1 MAERK
6 ISMDVDTI
14 IFFTPSNFY
23 IKLYKQI
30 FVFTNCVHLLWFYK
44 HIVVNAY
51 YFCFGFQ

>member
-44 HIVVNAY
+44 HIVVNTY
-51 YFCFGFQ
+51 YFCFGF